1 MGMVKAVTE
10 LAQERCEPGEIA
22 ERLGV
27 SVRAVCGVLGKGNGY
42 RADVIRL
49 WGEGTMPEAI
59 AGKLGLDVEAV
70 EMIVENPANYGR
82 GLRE

>member
-27 SVRAVCGVLGKGNGY
+27 SVRAVCGVLGKSNGY
-42 RADVIRL
+42 RQDIIRL
-49 WGEGTMPEAI
+49 WNEGIGISTI
-59 AGKLGLDVEAV
+59 AAKLGLDAEAV
-70 EMIVENPANYGR
+70 EMVIENPADY
-82 GLRE
+82 REARP